1 VTIFEL
7 LFMPS
12 TNDRLRYLLNQ
23 YANQVSTEEEENEL
37 FELLTITS
45 DGELEPLLF
54 DILEHTEPQLDELRK
69 EKVLAEILRQLPDSD
84 YSRQEDE
91 SDTRKLRKMFPWRAA
106 AAAAIV
112 LMLGIGGYF
121 LLFHKTTKQ
130 HDIVKTELP
139 KDVAPPKAT
148 KAMITL
154 ANGQSVALDS
164 IKSGTLVTQGNV
176 NVVKTAE
183 GEIVYRGSST
193 EVAYNVL
200 SNPRGS
206 TVVSLVLNDGTKVWL
221 NSESSLRYPTAF
233 VGNERSVEITGEG
246 YFEVAKDA
254 TKKFIVKGRGI
265 TSEVLG
271 TQFNVNTYTDESSI
285 NVTLLE
291 GSVKVSKPV
300 VNGSQSVVIRPGQQA
315 QVKESG
321 ELLVMK
327 DVDLEEVMAWK
338 NGKFQF
344 GEAADIS
351 TIMKQVARW
360 YDLDVQ
366 YNGVVQG
373 HIGGTISRD
382 VNVSQVFRMLEMTGV
397 VIFQTNGKKVVV
409 MPKMK

>member
-7 LFMPS
+7 LFMAL
-12 TNDRLRYLLNQ
+12 TNDRLRYLLNR
-23 YANQVSTEEEENEL
+23 YADQVSTEKEENEL
-37 FELLTITS
+37 FDLLTITA
-45 DGELEPLLF
+45 DLELESLLF

-69 EKVLAEILRQLPDSD
+69 EKLLSEILRQLPPSD
-84 YSRQEDE
+84 QGMRENRIDPSKV
-91 SDTRKLRKMFPWRAA
+91 RKISPWRIAVAA
-106 AAAAIV
+106 SIV
-112 LMLGIGGYF
+112 LTLGIGSYF
-121 LLFHKTTKQ
+121 LLLKKTTK
-130 HDIVKTELP
+130 HLDIVKTELP
-139 KDVAPPKAT
+139 KDVAPPKGT

-164 IKSGTLVTQGNV
+164 ITSGTLVTQGTV
-176 NVVKTAE
+176 SVIKTGE
-183 GEIVYRGSST
+183 GEIVYQGSSS
-193 EVAYNVL
+193 EVAYNIL
-200 SNPRGS
+200 YNPRGS

-221 NSESSLRYPTAF
+221 NSESSLRYPTSF
-233 VGNERSVEITGEG
+233 TGNERSVEITGEA

-254 TKKFIVKGRGI
+254 RKKFIVRGRGAI
-265 TSEVLG
+265 SEVLG
-271 TQFNVNTYTDESSI
+271 THFNVNTYTDESSV

-291 GSVKVSKPV
+291 GSVKVKPV
-300 VNGSQSVVIRPGQQA
+300 VNGSHAVVIRPGQQA

-321 ELLVMK
+321 EMSVMK

-360 YDLDVQ
+360 YDLHVE

-397 VIFQTNGKKVVV
+397 VKFQIDGKKVVV